1 MALIAELIIEI
12 SGLKQTHSRLG
23 VDLVPCQACLVLVAG
38 CSFGWEELRLR
49 EPDEASRAAIAETFT
64 ALEFVQHAR
73 RLDLVW
79 ASLFPRPRAALR

>member
-1 MALIAELIIEI
+1 MLL
-12 SGLKQTHSRLG
+12 
-23 VDLVPCQACLVLVAG
+23 AG
-38 CSFGWEELRLR
+38 YRFGWEELRLR
-49 EPDEASRAAIAETFT
+49 EPNEASRAAIAETFT

>member
-1 MALIAELIIEI
+1 MLL
-12 SGLKQTHSRLG
+12 SGYR
-23 VDLVPCQACLVLVAG
+23 
-38 CSFGWEELRLR
+38 FGWEELRLR

-79 ASLFPRPRAALR
+79 ASLFPRPRTARR